1 MMTQRQVFWCITNE
15 FSLGAS
21 PVLPHHQIFITKQIS
36 HLALERGVSFSEPTS
51 GG

>member
-1 MMTQRQVFWCITNE
+1 MMTQRQVFCCSINE

-21 PVLPHHQIFITKQIS
+21 PELLHHQIFITKQIS
-36 HLALERGVSFSEPTS
+36 HLILERVSFTEPTS